1 MPVKYDPRNLAC
13 IFLQA
18 PDGQH
23 LPIPY
28 ADLSRPPISLWE
40 HNRALAALREQGR
53 RSVDEG
59 QIFAAIEAQRAIVA
73 TATARTITARKAA
86 RRAPRD
92 DSPTTKVKSSD
103 VDLMVPRDTPISDDP
118 YLPYPM
124 EDWS

>member
-1 MPVKYDPRNLAC
+1 MPVKYDPRNLAR

-40 HNRALAALREQGR
+40 HNRALAELREQGR

-59 QIFAAIEAQRAIVA
+59 EIFAAIEAQRAIVA

-86 RRAPRD
+86 RRMPRD
-92 DSPTTKVKSSD
+92 E
-103 VDLMVPRDTPISDDP
+103 TPITKAPEARIDPIGVEAPITNDP